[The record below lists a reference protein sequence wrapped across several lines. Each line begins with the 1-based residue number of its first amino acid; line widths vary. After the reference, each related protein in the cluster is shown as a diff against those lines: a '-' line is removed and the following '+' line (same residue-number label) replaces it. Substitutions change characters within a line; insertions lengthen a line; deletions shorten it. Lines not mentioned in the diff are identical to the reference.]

1 MSSGSTSGL
10 QRPGRCDI
18 PSAGDFWG
26 ERKVPFGLFFAAIY
40 FALFCSVVGLR
51 SFLWSQSLARPA
63 GILILLCSIAL
74 AVGLFRRRPWA
85 RWVALLA
92 AVVLAPVAMLA
103 FADGG
108 SVLDLIWMLGNILL
122 ILLLSLPAT
131 GRDPLRLQVKETS
144 GLGVAGWLALGS
156 LIGVVV
162 VVFGFPSASTSASG
176 PESAAAAMPASARA
190 PQRVPWVS
198 FNEGMQR
205 AKLDGRPVLL
215 AFYADWCGYCKK
227 MDRSTWK
234 ASPVLR
240 EMQDV
245 IAVRI
250 NAEQETSVDGVSGAQ
265 LAELFGVRG
274 YPVQMLV
281 DADGKTL
288 ARQDGYQSAG
298 ALLDWLRRNGAL

>member
-1 MSSGSTSGL
+1 
-10 QRPGRCDI
+10 
-18 PSAGDFWG
+18 
-26 ERKVPFGLFFAAIY
+26 
-40 FALFCSVVGLR
+40 VVGLR
-51 SFLWSQSLARPA
+51 SFLWSQSLPRAA
-63 GILILLCSIAL
+63 GVFVLLCSIAL
-74 AVGLFRRRPWA
+74 AVGLFGRRPWA

-108 SVLDLIWMLGNILL
+108 SVLDLIWMLGNFLL

-131 GRDPLRLQVKETS
+131 GRDPHRLQTTESS

-162 VVFGFPSASTSASG
+162 VVIGVPSISASG
-176 PESAAAAMPASARA
+176 PANAAAVMPASARA
-190 PQRVPWVS
+190 PQRVSWVS

-215 AFYADWCGYCKK
+215 TFYADWCGYCKK
-227 MDRSTWK
+227 MDRTTWK
-234 ASPVLR
+234 ASTVLR
-240 EMQDV
+240 EMQQV

-250 NAEQETSVDGVSGAQ
+250 NAEQESPIDGVSGAQ

-274 YPVQMLV
+274 YPVQLLV

-288 ARQDGYQSAG
+288 ARQDGYQNAG
-298 ALLDWLRRNGAL
+298 ALVDWLRRNGAL